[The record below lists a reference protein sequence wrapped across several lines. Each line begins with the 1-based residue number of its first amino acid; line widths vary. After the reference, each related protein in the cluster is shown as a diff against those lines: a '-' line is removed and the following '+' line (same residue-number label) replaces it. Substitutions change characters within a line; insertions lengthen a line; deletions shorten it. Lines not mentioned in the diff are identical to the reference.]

1 MPAHIYFL
9 TLLPMRFYTLLLSFA
24 FFSLCASAQQNNN
37 AAPDQGPASSNIKAD
52 GSLIDSTRQRDVIDI
67 LHGIFTKNKKSTLN
81 KAEPKLA
88 LSVIPTIGYTLSTGF
103 AIGASGVGT
112 FYTQKDHSL
121 NVSIVNAQVLHDA
134 HDQNILFIQ
143 SNLWAHND
151 DYKFVSDFRIEK
163 YPDVTYGLGDTTT
176 SKRPDP
182 ITYNYLRLYQTVLRK
197 VVPHFYVGF
206 GYDLDLHYN
215 IVEDIV
221 QAKRKNKT
229 VILTDYEVY
238 AGVKTTTSPR
248 TFSSGYTFN
257 FLYDTR
263 PNPENPLRGTFIDL
277 IFRNNYMFMGSTA
290 DNSSIILDARK
301 YFKLTKNSNNVLALW
316 SYDWVTLDGKP
327 PYLDLPSTGAD
338 MYNNTGRGYPIN
350 RFRGKHMLY
359 FEAEYRFGITR
370 NGLLGGVVFGNAANY
385 STNIITPA
393 PGAASDNLQN
403 LVPAGGGGL
412 RIKINKRSNTNLC
425 VDYGFGTQNSR
436 GFFVNLGEVF

>member
-1 MPAHIYFL
+1 MRIC
-9 TLLPMRFYTLLLSFA
+9 TLVV
-24 FFSLCASAQQNNN
+24 FFSILTCQYAFSCQS
-37 AAPDQGPASSNIKAD
+37 DSSSVNPRKPFKVTD
-52 GSLIDSTRQRDVIDI
+52 SVKQKDLIDIIRSVFNKTTTTTA
-67 LHGIFTKNKKSTLN
+67 TKPPGRVSI
-81 KAEPKLA
+81 AA
-88 LSVIPTIGYTLSTGF
+88 LPTFGYTLSTGLVEGLS
-103 AIGASGVGT
+103 AVATINNK
-112 FYTQKDHSL
+112 KDPGL
-121 NVSIVNAQVLHDA
+121 NISVINMQVLHDA
-134 HDQNILFIQ
+134 HGQNVLFIQ

-197 VVPHFYVGF
+197 VVAHFYVGF

-221 QAKRKNKT
+221 QAKKKNKQP
-229 VILTDYEVY
+229 ILTEYEIY

-257 FLYDTR
+257 FLYDSRT
-263 PNPENPLRGTFIDL
+263 NPENSLGGGFVNL
-277 IFRNNYMFMGSTA
+277 IFRNNYMFMGSSV
-290 DNSSIILDARK
+290 DYSSVVLDARK
-301 YFKLTKNSNNVLALW
+301 YFKLPKRSNNVLALW
-316 SYDWVTLDGKP
+316 SYDWLTLDGKP

-359 FEAEYRFGITR
+359 LEAEYRFGITR
-370 NGLLGGVVFGNAANY
+370 NGLLGAVLFGNAANY
-385 STNIITPA
+385 STNIIPPA

-403 LVPAGGGGL
+403 IVPAGGGGI
-412 RIKINKRSNTNLC
+412 RIKINKHSNTNLC
-425 VDYGFGTQNSR
+425 IDYGFGTQGSR